1 MNYQETVDW
10 LFQQLPVFQRQGASA
25 YKKDLSNTRA
35 LLAAID
41 HPERKFKSIHIAG
54 TNGKGSIAHNLAAT
68 LHLAGYK
75 TALYTSPHLTDFR
88 ERIKINAALIPKDYV
103 VEWVERMQESIQE
116 IKPSFFELTVA
127 LAFNYFA
134 DEKVDFAIVEVGM
147 GGRLDSTNLIQPL
160 LSVISNVSYDHQQ
173 FLGDNLPAI
182 AKEKAGIIKAKTPVV
197 IGEYHEE
204 TWPTFEAIAQANEA
218 PLIKAF
224 EIVLPSD
231 LDLSE
236 QSIYQVYNTKTSFA
250 AVTELQRQGLAI
262 KEQHFLEALESRYS
276 KWNFRGRMH
285 YFSKSPDILLD
296 AAHNEAG
303 LELLFNELAAKD
315 YAKIHWVFGCTQEKK
330 LNAILP
336 QIPEN
341 VELYLCVANIPRSK
355 PLPELESEMRNLANI
370 KLSEANVELAIQAAI
385 QNQKEKELVLIA
397 GSIFLLAE
405 AYEYL
410 EE

>member
-1 MNYQETVDW
+1 
-10 LFQQLPVFQRQGASA
+10 
-25 YKKDLSNTRA
+25 
-35 LLAAID
+35 
-41 HPERKFKSIHIAG
+41 
-54 TNGKGSIAHNLAAT
+54 
-68 LHLAGYK
+68 
-75 TALYTSPHLTDFR
+75 
-88 ERIKINAALIPKDYV
+88 
-103 VEWVERMQESIQE
+103 
-116 IKPSFFELTVA
+116 
-127 LAFNYFA
+127 
-134 DEKVDFAIVEVGM
+134 M

-224 EIVLPSD
+224 ETVLPSD